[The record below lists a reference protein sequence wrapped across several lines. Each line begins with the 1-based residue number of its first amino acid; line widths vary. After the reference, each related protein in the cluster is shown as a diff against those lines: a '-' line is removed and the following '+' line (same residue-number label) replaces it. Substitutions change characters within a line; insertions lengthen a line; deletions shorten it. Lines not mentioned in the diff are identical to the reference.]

1 VARERLTRATEL
13 VTRRYGITIRPLDMR
28 DFDNEVGRI
37 KELYNRGWEK
47 NWGFVPMTEREIDH
61 LAEQF
66 RPVVVPGLV
75 PFAER
80 DGQVVGFAVALPD
93 FNVPLRKNRSGAF
106 LPGLL
111 RTLWMLKTKRIGRV
125 RVLLL
130 GIVPE
135 YRGKGVDAALYNQI
149 WAAGNAEN
157 VHWGEAG
164 WLLEDNAAI
173 IAGMVKL
180 GWSPYKTYR
189 LYDRPL

>member
-1 VARERLTRATEL
+1 
-13 VTRRYGITIRPLDMR
+13 
-28 DFDNEVGRI
+28 
-37 KELYNRGWEK
+37 
-47 NWGFVPMTEREIDH
+47 
-61 LAEQF
+61 
-66 RPVVVPGLV
+66 
-75 PFAER
+75 
-80 DGQVVGFAVALPD
+80 
-93 FNVPLRKNRSGAF
+93 
-106 LPGLL
+106 
-111 RTLWMLKTKRIGRV
+111 MLKTKRIGRV

-180 GWSPYKTYR
+180 GWAPYKTYR